1 MKTDTKAKKKK
12 SQPLKAIKL
21 RKVVKKNQRSE
32 MEDGEQ
38 ERVARSNYK
47 NQKQTFFF

>member
-1 MKTDTKAKKKK
+1 
-12 SQPLKAIKL
+12 
-21 RKVVKKNQRSE
+21 

-47 NQKQTFFF
+47 NQKQTFFFNQNKWSKKKEK